1 MGRLHDKTAWH
12 RRARRQL
19 QYEPLCA
26 ICLSEGKIVAARI
39 ADHVE
44 PHHNDP
50 IKFWNGKLQSL
61 CANCH
66 ESRKKRLEHRG
77 LDNAIG
83 VDGWPIDPRY
93 PVYRIP
99 YGY

>member
-1 MGRLHDKTAWH
+1 MGRLHDKAAWR

-26 ICLSEGKIVAARI
+26 MCLSEGKIVAARI

-44 PHHNDP
+44 PHHDDP

-61 CANCH
+61 CLH
-66 ESRKKRLEHRG
+66 SREPQETTRTSRARQCDRSRWLADRSQSPS
-77 LDNAIG
+77 
-83 VDGWPIDPRY
+83 V
-93 PVYRIP
+93 
-99 YGY
+99 

>member
-1 MGRLHDKTAWH
+1 MGRLHDKAAWH

-26 ICLSEGKIVAARI
+26 MCLSEGKIVAARI

-66 ESRKKRLEHRG
+66 ESRKKRLEQPSS
-77 LDNAIG
+77 
-83 VDGWPIDPRY
+83 PIATR
-93 PVYRIP
+93 RRLWASSCSS
-99 YGY
+99 